1 VEEMKKPW
9 YKSVSIWTGLAFIGY
24 GVYCAVT
31 GTAEDPTI
39 VIEILGGL
47 GILGLRR
54 AIDAPK

>member
-1 VEEMKKPW
+1 MKKPW